1 MRLAGGNLAAIVKT
15 IQAVHHTQAMI
26 HGLRRGLG
34 FAIKLMADVIEQ
46 SGLGDFGQKLG
57 CLCEPA
63 GEVQQ
68 VIGVSPQRTQR
79 ELAHALG
86 IQKGVG
92 PGDLL
97 PVRSEQ
103 AIGRSAGGN
112 KRVGGPEKGS

>member
-1 MRLAGGNLAAIVKT
+1 
-15 IQAVHHTQAMI
+15 
-26 HGLRRGLG
+26 
-34 FAIKLMADVIEQ
+34 MADVGEQ

-57 CLCEPA
+57 CLCEPT

-68 VIGVSPQRTQR
+68 VIGVSAERTRR

-86 IQKGVG
+86 VEKGVG

-97 PVRSEQ
+97 PLRIEQ

-112 KRVGGPEKGS
+112 EE